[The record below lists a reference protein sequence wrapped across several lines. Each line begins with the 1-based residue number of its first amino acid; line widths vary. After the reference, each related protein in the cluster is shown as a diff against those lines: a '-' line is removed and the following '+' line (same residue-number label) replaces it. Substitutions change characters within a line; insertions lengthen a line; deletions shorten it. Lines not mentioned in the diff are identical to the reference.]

1 MCARVLGRARTM
13 EKKKCYLAI
22 ARYLRE
28 YLTTRSVTPWWKFPS
43 PPWYPLASCCGAVR
57 GQQED
62 THVHKTRAHTRTL
75 AHTRKHLSTPTAKN
89 ESASTICRDTVQPWV
104 WTAEPQI
111 YPFASL
117 ASFIFFTKTQ
127 VRMFV
132 ARLGV
137 AYDLITRLSHTTHAL
152 FLSTSAH
159 KCSTLQVG
167 LPLCFFSVRSQ
178 TSDSGWLSPRK
189 LCWSSRR
196 SANSGNVTMTRSCCW
211 PSPKLKMCRWERRG
225 TNLVEG
231 FRRLLEQIPTSLKKK
246 SYEGKI

>member
-1 MCARVLGRARTM
+1 MCARVLRRARTM

-75 AHTRKHLSTPTAKN
+75 AHTLKHLSTPTAKN
-89 ESASTICRDTVQPWV
+89 ESASTICRDIVQPWV

-132 ARLGV
+132 ARLVV
-137 AYDLITRLSHTTHAL
+137 AYDLIRGFRIRHTLCFCRRLRTSAL
-152 FLSTSAH
+152 LYRLGFHFVFFLSDHRPQTAAGWVPENCAGARGGARAAATWLWQEAAAGQVQNW
-159 KCSTLQVG
+159 KCAGENAKAQTLWKA
-167 LPLCFFSVRSQ
+167 
-178 TSDSGWLSPRK
+178 SGGCLNK
-189 LCWSSRR
+189 FQLH
-196 SANSGNVTMTRSCCW
+196 
-211 PSPKLKMCRWERRG
+211 
-225 TNLVEG
+225 
-231 FRRLLEQIPTSLKKK
+231 
-246 SYEGKI
+246 